1 MMTSLLLLVQRTLT
15 GHNTSIIDSGTVDVI
30 VTTLLLGIFI
40 KRFRV
45 KVKML
50 RLPTTSNF
58 NMTSS
63 QESLQTNANANDPF
77 LTMKKL
83 VLFYQM
89 ST

>member
-1 MMTSLLLLVQRTLT
+1 MMTRLLLLVQRTLT

-30 VTTLLLGIFI
+30 VTTMLLDIFI

-63 QESLQTNANANDPF
+63 PESLQTNAKDPF

-83 VLFYQM
+83 VLPYQM